1 MAASKKK
8 NRYDENGKLIQNTAI
23 KVRLYPTPEQAELI
37 EKTFG
42 CCRYLWNQILADQE
56 EFYAATGVHFLPT
69 PARYKKEAPFLKE
82 VDSIALA
89 TVHQNLRQAFQN
101 FFSNP
106 DSFGHP
112 VYKRKKDNKN
122 SYTVF
127 PSTKAANVYI
137 TRDGIRLPKVEHI
150 KARFHRR
157 PLHWWKLKSVTVSRS
172 PSGKYYASLLYE
184 CPVKEPEPISPA
196 PERTLGLNYSMS
208 HFYVDSDGWMADPPR
223 WMKDSQKKL
232 REMQRK
238 LSRMEHGSRNYEKQ
252 LQKIR
257 LLHERVAN
265 QRKDFLHKESRR
277 IANAWDAVCVRESDL
292 RAMSQSL
299 KLGNV
304 MESGFG
310 MFRIYLEYK
319 LERLG
324 KQFIVVNPFVPTA
337 KTCHSCGYI
346 KDDLTLRD
354 RTWVCP
360 SCGETHHREVNAA
373 RNIRDAGL
381 NQVYEQNLLAS

>member
-1 MAASKKK
+1 MAASKRK
-8 NRYDENGKLIQNTAI
+8 NRYDENGKMLQNTAI
-23 KVRLYPTPEQAELI
+23 KVRLYPTEAQEELL

-42 CCRYLWNQILADQE
+42 CCRYIWNRILADQE

-106 DSFGHP
+106 DSYGHP

-127 PSTKAANVYI
+127 PSSKAANVYL
-137 TRDGIRLPKVEHI
+137 TRDGIRLPKVEVI
-150 KARFHRR
+150 RAKFHRR

-184 CPVKEPEPISPA
+184 CPVKEPKTVQPTPGG
-196 PERTLGLNYSMS
+196 TLGLNYSMS
-208 HFYVDSDGWMADPPR
+208 HFYVDSDGFTADLPP
-223 WMKDSQKKL
+223 WLKASQEKM
-232 REMQRK
+232 RGMQRK
-238 LSRMEHGSRNYEKQ
+238 LSRMERGSKHYERQ

-257 LLHERVAN
+257 LLHEHIAN

-277 IANAWDAVCVRESDL
+277 IANAFDAVCVRDSDL
-292 RAMSQSL
+292 KEMSQTCR
-299 KLGNV
+299 LGNV
-304 MESGFG
+304 MDSGFG
-310 MFRIYLEYK
+310 MFRICLSYK
-319 LERLG
+319 LERMG
-324 KQFIVVNPFVPTA
+324 KEFIVVDKFVPTA
-337 KTCHSCGYI
+337 KMCHSCGYI
-346 KDDLTLRD
+346 NDDLVLRE
-354 RTWVCP
+354 RKWVCP
-360 SCGETHHREVNAA
+360 SCGEVHHREVNAA
-373 RNIRDAGL
+373 RNIRNAGL
-381 NQVYEQNLLAS
+381 NRYSEQSLIA

>member
-8 NRYDENGKLIQNTAI
+8 NRYDENGKLLQNTAI
-23 KVRLYPTPEQAELI
+23 KVRLHPTAEQAELI

-42 CCRYLWNQILADQE
+42 CCRYLWNRILRDQE

-101 FFSNP
+101 FFSKP
-106 DSFGHP
+106 DSYGHP
-112 VYKRKKDNKN
+112 IYKRKKDNKN

-127 PSTKAANVYI
+127 PSTKAANVYV
-137 TRDGIRLPKVEHI
+137 TQDGIRLPKVELI

-184 CPVKEPEPISPA
+184 CPVREPKAVRPTRSG
-196 PERTLGLNYSMS
+196 TLGLNYSLS
-208 HFYVDSDGWMADPPR
+208 HFYVDSDGYMANPPQ
-223 WMKDSQKKL
+223 WLKESQKKL
-232 REMQRK
+232 GEMQRK
-238 LSRMEHGSRNYEKQ
+238 LSRMERGSRNYEKQ

-257 LLHERVAN
+257 LLHERIAN

-277 IANAWDAVCVRESDL
+277 IANAWDAVCVREIDL
-292 RAMSQSL
+292 RALSQTL
-299 KLGNV
+299 KAGNV
-304 MESGFG
+304 MDSGFG

-324 KQFIVVNPFVPTA
+324 KQFVVVDQFIPTT

-346 KDDLTLRD
+346 NDDLSRERKWL
-354 RTWVCP
+354 CP
-360 SCGETHHREVNAA
+360 SCGEVHYREINAA

-381 NQVYEQNLLAS
+381 NQFHEQNLIAS

>member
-8 NRYDENGKLIQNTAI
+8 NRYDENGKLLQNTAI
-23 KVRLYPTPEQAELI
+23 KVRLHPTAEQAELI

-42 CCRYLWNQILADQE
+42 CCRYLWNRILRDQE

-101 FFSNP
+101 FFSRP

-122 SYTVF
+122 AYTVF
-127 PSTKAANVYI
+127 PSNKAANVYV
-137 TRDGIRLPKVEHI
+137 TYDGIRLPKVELV

-184 CPVKEPEPISPA
+184 CPVREPEPVRPTRSG
-196 PERTLGLNYSMS
+196 TLGLNYSLS
-208 HFYVDSDGWMADPPR
+208 HFYVDSDGYMANPPQ
-223 WMKDSQKKL
+223 WLKESQKKL
-232 REMQRK
+232 GEMQRK
-238 LSRMEHGSRNYEKQ
+238 LSRMERGSRNYEKQ

-257 LLHERVAN
+257 LLHERIAN

-277 IANAWDAVCVRESDL
+277 IANAWDAVCVREIDL
-292 RAMSQSL
+292 RALSQTL
-299 KLGNV
+299 KAGNV
-304 MESGFG
+304 MDSGFG

-324 KQFIVVNPFVPTA
+324 KQFVVVDQFIPTT

-346 KDDLTLRD
+346 NDDLSRERKWL
-354 RTWVCP
+354 CP
-360 SCGETHHREVNAA
+360 SCGEVHYREINAA

-381 NQVYEQNLLAS
+381 NQFHEQNLIAS

>member
-8 NRYDENGKLIQNTAI
+8 NRYDEKGKLLQNTAI
-23 KVRLYPTPEQAELI
+23 KVRLYPTETQKELLD
-37 EKTFG
+37 KTFG
-42 CCRYLWNQILADQE
+42 CCRYIWNRILADQE
-56 EFYAATGVHFLPT
+56 EFYAATGVHYLPT

-106 DSFGHP
+106 DSYGHP

-127 PSTKAANVYI
+127 PSSKAANVYL
-137 TRDGIRLPKVEHI
+137 TRDGIRLPKVELI
-150 KARFHRR
+150 KAKFHRR

-184 CPVKEPEPISPA
+184 CPVREPEVILPTPQN
-196 PERTLGLNYSMS
+196 TLGLNYSMS
-208 HFYVDSDGWMADPPR
+208 HFYVDSDGCMADLPQ
-223 WMKDSQKKL
+223 WLKESQKKL
-232 REMQRK
+232 GEMQRK
-238 LSRMEHGSRNYEKQ
+238 LSRMERGSRNYEKQ

-257 LLHERVAN
+257 LLHEHIAN

-277 IANAWDAVCVRESDL
+277 IANAYDAVCVRDSDL
-292 RAMSQSL
+292 KEMSQKI

-304 MESGFG
+304 MDSGFG
-310 MFRIYLEYK
+310 MFRICLAYK
-319 LERLG
+319 LERMG
-324 KQFIVVNPFVPTA
+324 KAFMVVDKFMPTA
-337 KTCHSCGYI
+337 KVCHSCGYI
-346 KDDLTLRD
+346 NNDLILRD
-354 RTWVCP
+354 RKWLCP
-360 SCGETHHREVNAA
+360 SCGEVHHREVNAA

-381 NQVYEQNLLAS
+381 SQFCDIKISA